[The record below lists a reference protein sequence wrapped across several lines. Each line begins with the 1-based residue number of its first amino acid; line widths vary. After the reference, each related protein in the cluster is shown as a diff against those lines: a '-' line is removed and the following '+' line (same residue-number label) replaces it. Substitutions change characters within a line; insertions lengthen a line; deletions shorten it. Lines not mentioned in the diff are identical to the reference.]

1 MIWLKSA
8 YYCIFI
14 YGYYGYCFYGL
25 GERLRDFGSGSLTGL
40 FTGALLYIFIY
51 KLFIQDPIHYLPI
64 LVLAPTVAKVGAPI
78 PRHFIWFIQTIDI
91 YVDQYPDK

>member
-1 MIWLKSA
+1 MVTMVTVSMDLVNDFEILAPALSQDSSQGL
-8 YYCIFI
+8 YYIF
-14 YGYYGYCFYGL
+14 
-25 GERLRDFGSGSLTGL
+25 
-40 FTGALLYIFIY
+40 FIY